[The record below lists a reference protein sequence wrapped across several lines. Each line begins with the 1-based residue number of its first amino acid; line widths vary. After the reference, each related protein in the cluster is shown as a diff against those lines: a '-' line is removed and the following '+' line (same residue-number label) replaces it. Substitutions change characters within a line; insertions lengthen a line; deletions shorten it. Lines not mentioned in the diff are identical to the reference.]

1 METPETPE
9 GPKGRPTFRS
19 HLIPR
24 TRDGWIATVVF
35 LVIFALAM
43 PPFTHTVWDR
53 LYPTILGMP
62 FFYAVLLL
70 LYLALIGVLI
80 WAYRRGV

>member
-1 METPETPE
+1 METPEA
-9 GPKGRPTFRS
+9 PKGRPTYRS
-19 HLIPR
+19 HFIPR
-24 TRDGWIATVVF
+24 TRDGWIATVTF

-62 FFYAVLLL
+62 FFYSVLLF

-80 WAYRRGV
+80 WAYHRGV